1 MQSLNISSSA
11 LRGIQLGL
19 DNTANNLANVETVG
33 YKRRAASFSELLA
46 DSFNKQPDTDTQN
59 RTTPAGLRLGNGAAL
74 NMTKLDMSPGNMK
87 QTDVPTDLMIE
98 GEGFFLVNRVI
109 TDATGAEVGN
119 EYRFTRDGSFQ
130 LMPSDF
136 GGLILVNAT
145 GHMLVDEDGSPIVIG
160 TDQVDEFLVS
170 SDGFITVNGDE
181 PQGRIPLWK
190 VENPDEL
197 QHVGNNMFAAVIPQ
211 GERPIDMYDSWDEGV
226 TGTFR
231 QGALETSNVNM
242 QEEISQLIN
251 IQRAYQLNS
260 RAIMI
265 ADQMMGIAT
274 SIRS

>member
-87 QTDVPTDLMIE
+87 QTDEPTDLMIE
-98 GEGFFLVNRVI
+98 GEGFFLVSRVI
-109 TDATGAEVGN
+109 TDATGAQVG
-119 EYRFTRDGSFQ
+119 EEFRFTRDGAFHLQESEYHGAFV
-130 LMPSDF
+130 
-136 GGLILVNAT
+136 LVNSSGYVLTNEIGAPI
-145 GHMLVDEDGSPIVIG
+145 LIPEDEVNELTISN
-160 TDQVDEFLVS
+160 
-170 SDGFITVNGDE
+170 DGFVTANGNDTFE
-181 PQGRIPLWK
+181 RVGIWK
-190 VENPDEL
+190 VDNPDQL
-197 QHVGNNMFAAVIPQ
+197 QQVGNNLYDPALGAQNPADVYAAWEDGMATAI
-211 GERPIDMYDSWDEGV
+211 
-226 TGTFR
+226 R